1 MTIDEAVNI
10 WMPVVAMGVKD
21 MPEVKE
27 AVRMSIKSL
36 EAWEAVRQDIQTET
50 DNKSNNMYFNL
61 GMLGALA
68 IINKHLQEVRCRNE
82 KT

>member
-27 AVRMSIKSL
+27 AVRMSITSL
-36 EAWEAVRQDIQTET
+36 KAWQKVIEELHNET
-50 DNKSNNMYFNL
+50 NIEVFKPNKECGVYCRMYDVE
-61 GMLGALA
+61 ML
-68 IINKHLQEVRCRNE
+68 IKKHLQEVE
-82 KT
+82 K